1 MEHRP
6 PQGTFAAIDL
16 GSNSFHML
24 IARVVDGEITPVDR
38 LREWVQLGAG
48 LDEKNRLRP
57 EAERRA
63 LACLQRFGQRLQD
76 HPASAVRA
84 VGTNA
89 LRKARNAEGFLDRAR
104 QALGHPIK
112 IIPGSEEARLIYLG
126 VAHSFY
132 DDAHRR
138 LIVDIGGGSTECIL
152 GTGYDV
158 ERTASLYMGCVSFT
172 EAYFPGG
179 KIRPQRMKKAV
190 IAARLEMQNIERDF
204 LDRPW
209 SRAIGAS
216 GTILAIEEVLRRA
229 GWTDR
234 GVSREGLE
242 KLREALLAAG
252 QAEQVR
258 LPGLR
263 ADRAAVLPGG
273 VAILLAIF
281 ESLGLEEMLTSH
293 GALREG
299 LLYDLVGRLSDED
312 VRERTIE
319 RFMERYRVDREQAG
333 RVDRTAQDLLGQ
345 VLEAW
350 QLDEAYARRNLRWA
364 ASLHEIGL
372 AVSHSGFHKHGAYL
386 VAHSDMAGFSLGGQ
400 QTLSTLIRG
409 HRRKLTPAIFEPLQP
424 SRAQR
429 ALRLCLLLRLAVLL
443 NRSRTSRPLPPIRL
457 KVRKKG
463 LRLAFPEGWLEGHP
477 LVQADLEQEVR
488 AWAALDLHL
497 EYR

>member
-1 MEHRP
+1 MEKKALP
-6 PQGTFAAIDL
+6 GTYAAIDL

-57 EAERRA
+57 EAESRA
-63 LACLQRFGQRLQD
+63 LACLERFGQRLQD

-89 LRKARNAEGFLDRAR
+89 LRKARNSASFLARAR
-104 QALGHPIK
+104 LALGHPIK

-126 VAHSFY
+126 VARSFF
-132 DDAHRR
+132 DDSHRR

-152 GTGYDV
+152 GTGYEV

-172 EAYFPGG
+172 ETYFAGG

-190 IAARLEMQNIERDF
+190 IAARLEMQNIERDY
-204 LDRPW
+204 LARPW
-209 SRAIGAS
+209 SRAVGAS

-234 GVSREGLE
+234 GINREGLFR
-242 KLREALLAAG
+242 LRDALLAAG
-252 QAEQVR
+252 QVEQLR

-263 ADRAAVLPGG
+263 ADRAVVLPGG

-299 LLYDLVGRLSDED
+299 LLYDLVGRLGDED

-319 RFMERYRVDREQAG
+319 RFMERYRVDREQAE
-333 RVDRTAQDLLGQ
+333 RVDRTAQGLLGQ
-345 VLEAW
+345 VLEVW
-350 QLDEAYARRNLRWA
+350 QLDAAYARRNLRWA
-364 ASLHEIGL
+364 ACLHEIGL

-386 VAHSDMAGFSLGGQ
+386 VANSDMAGFSLGGQ
-400 QTLSTLIRG
+400 QTLSALIRG
-409 HRRKLTPAIFEPLQP
+409 HRRKLTPAIFESLQP
-424 SRAQR
+424 ARARR
-429 ALRLCLLLRLAVLL
+429 AFRLCLLLRLAVLL
-443 NRSRTSRPLPPIRL
+443 NRSRTSRPLPTIRL
-457 KVRKKG
+457 KARKKG
-463 LRLAFPEGWLEGHP
+463 VRLTFPEGWLEEHP
-477 LVQADLEQEVR
+477 LVQADLEQEAR
-488 AWAALDLHL
+488 AWATMGLQL
-497 EYR
+497 ECR